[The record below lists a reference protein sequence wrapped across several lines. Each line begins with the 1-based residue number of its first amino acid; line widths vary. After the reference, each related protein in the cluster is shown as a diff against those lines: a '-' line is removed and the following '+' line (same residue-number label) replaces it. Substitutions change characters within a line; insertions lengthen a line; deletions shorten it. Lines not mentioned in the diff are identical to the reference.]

1 MSSADTSS
9 GLQETVTIV
18 NRLGLH
24 ARASAKLARV
34 AGDFQS
40 KVMVCKDNVCVV
52 ATSIMG
58 LMMLG
63 AAKGDQIVISAD
75 GSDQEVALA
84 EAVKLVSS
92 RFGEQD

>member
-1 MSSADTSS
+1 MSTNDASS
-9 GLQETVTIV
+9 ELRETVTIV

-63 AAKGDQIVISAD
+63 AAKGDEITITAT
-75 GSDQEVALA
+75 GSDQETAIA
-84 EAVKLVSS
+84 EAVKLISG
-92 RFGEQD
+92 RFGEQN